1 MPGFI
6 HDKLEIKFLILY
18 ITARVIEPIPFDT
31 VWDLAMCDEGVD
43 YFDFAECLSDLVRT
57 EHLTLSADGLYAIT
71 DKGLRNSRICESS
84 LPYSVRLRC
93 DKNLAACNRHLRRK
107 SQVKASTEKRPNGTY
122 TVRLEL
128 SDDMG
133 SVMDLRLAIPRE
145 DMAAMLTERF
155 QKSPERLY
163 GEIMRALMSSEPEE
177 AVVYTS
183 LEGGYEELAVLRMA
197 DAEAAAAALEAVQA
211 HVSDR
216 RESEAETQ
224 YKPEDLPKLEKALT
238 EQAGNTV
245 LLVVCADYDA
255 AQKALDALG
264 S

>member
-71 DKGLRNSRICESS
+71 DKGLRNSRIC
-84 LPYSVRLRC
+84 
-93 DKNLAACNRHLRRK
+93 HLRRK

-163 GEIMRALMSSEPEE
+163 GEIMRALMSSEPEDE
-177 AVVYTS
+177 A
-183 LEGGYEELAVLRMA
+183 
-197 DAEAAAAALEAVQA
+197 
-211 HVSDR
+211 
-216 RESEAETQ
+216 
-224 YKPEDLPKLEKALT
+224 P
-238 EQAGNTV
+238 
-245 LLVVCADYDA
+245 
-255 AQKALDALG
+255 
-264 S
+264 